1 LAWQRGNNAAIAK
14 KKVEAG
20 KTKSR
25 ASSGEF
31 DFRARLKRRS
41 LDTGLAR
48 GNSAPGPGDFFDTPF
63 KRGVRAR
70 IVAGAFACLLL

>member
-41 LDTGLAR
+41 LD
-48 GNSAPGPGDFFDTPF
+48 SAPRPGDFFDTPF
-63 KRGVRAR
+63 KRGGRAR